1 MTKSDVIFY
10 HTRWYIDEHRQFI
23 YCNSIEEVPKMDI
36 FDLTG
41 KVAIVTGGNQGIGL
55 AISRGLARAGAAV
68 IIANRRAE
76 EGTKAAE
83 SLKKEGLN
91 AAPIPTNVSDESSIA
106 AMVAKVMASHGKID
120 ILVNNAGG
128 CTPPKPFLEMS
139 DKDWDFDID
148 VNLRSTRNGTK
159 TVLPIMIKQKSGKIV
174 NITSGAGIHGG
185 MFTSG
190 YAAAKAGII
199 GFSMGVAKE
208 AAPHGININC
218 VSPGVADTG
227 FARNAPPG
235 LLENFPKTVP
245 IGRLTTTQDIANAVV
260 FLASDAS
267 CDIVGQVLVVS
278 GGVSP

>member
-1 MTKSDVIFY
+1 MELGLK
-10 HTRWYIDEHRQFI
+10 
-23 YCNSIEEVPKMDI
+23 
-36 FDLTG
+36 G
-41 KVAIVTGGNQGIGL
+41 KVALVTGAGSQIGFGKAIALALAKEGCDVIVNDIDLSGAKKTAAEIEKLGQKSL
-55 AISRGLARAGAAV
+55 AIQADV
-68 IIANRRAE
+68 
-76 EGTKAAE
+76 TKDDAWD
-83 SLKKEGLN
+83 SMVKEALTKFGR
-91 AAPIPTNVSDESSIA
+91 
-106 AMVAKVMASHGKID
+106 ID

-128 CTPPKPFLEMS
+128 CTPPRPFLEMT
-139 DKDWDFDID
+139 DEDWDFDID

-159 TVLPIMIKQKSGKIV
+159 ALLPHMIENKGGKIV
-174 NITSGAGIHGG
+174 NIASGAGIHGG

-235 LLENFPKTVP
+235 MIENFPKTLP

-260 FLASDAS
+260 FLVSDAAS
-267 CDIVGQVLVVS
+267 DIVGQVLVVS
-278 GGVSP
+278 GGVTP

>member
-1 MTKSDVIFY
+1 MELGLKGKVALITGAGSQIGFGKAIALALAKEGCDVIVNDIDLAGAKKTAAEIEKLGRKSMAIQADVTKSDAWDNMV
-10 HTRWYIDEHRQFI
+10 
-23 YCNSIEEVPKMDI
+23 
-36 FDLTG
+36 
-41 KVAIVTGGNQGIGL
+41 
-55 AISRGLARAGAAV
+55 
-68 IIANRRAE
+68 
-76 EGTKAAE
+76 
-83 SLKKEGLN
+83 KEIL
-91 AAPIPTNVSDESSIA
+91 D
-106 AMVAKVMASHGKID
+106 KFGKID

-128 CTPPKPFLEMS
+128 CTPPRPFLEMT
-139 DKDWDFDID
+139 DKDWEFDID
-148 VNLRSTRNGTK
+148 VNLRSTRNGTRAL
-159 TVLPIMIKQKSGKIV
+159 LPHMIENNGGKIV

-235 LLENFPKTVP
+235 MIENFPKTLP

-260 FLASDAS
+260 FLVSDAAS
-267 CDIVGQVLVVS
+267 DIVGQVLVVS
-278 GGVSP
+278 GGVTP

>member
-1 MTKSDVIFY
+1 MELGLK
-10 HTRWYIDEHRQFI
+10 
-23 YCNSIEEVPKMDI
+23 
-36 FDLTG
+36 G
-41 KVAIVTGGNQGIGL
+41 KVALITGAGSQIGFGKAVAL
-55 AISRGLARAGAAV
+55 ALAKEGCDIAVNDIDLEGAKK
-68 IIANRRAE
+68 
-76 EGTKAAE
+76 TAAE
-83 SLKKEGLN
+83 VEKLGRK
-91 AAPIPTNVSDESSIA
+91 AIA
-106 AMVAKVMASHGKID
+106 VKADVTRGDAWDAMVKEVLQKLSRID

-159 TVLPIMIKQKSGKIV
+159 AVLPHMIERKCGKIV
-174 NITSGAGIHGG
+174 NVTSGAGIHGG
-185 MFTSG
+185 MMTSG

-227 FARNAPPG
+227 FAKNAPPG
-235 LLENFPKTVP
+235 LIENFPKTLP

-260 FLASDAS
+260 FLVSDAAS
-267 CDIVGQVLVVS
+267 DIVGQVLVVS
-278 GGVSP
+278 GGVTP